1 MTQRMTTPKDN
12 AHRSGQITAETTAA
26 FRPDHLAKPNAPI
39 PPSAEGVSGVQVLPS
54 GSAML
59 VVKRGPN
66 AGSRFVLNRP
76 CTSAGR
82 HLASDIYLDDITVS
96 RHHAEF
102 RFEHGE
108 FSIVDAGSLN
118 GTYVNRQPV
127 DSAVLTNGDQI
138 QIGKFR
144 LVFLTGP
151 GTPTLTQH
159 DESEAGALLTCPP
172 AGGEASR

>member
-1 MTQRMTTPKDN
+1 MTTMTQRMTTPKDN
-12 AHRSGQITAETTAA
+12 AHRSDQITAETAA
-26 FRPDHLAKPNAPI
+26 FRPDHLAKLNAPV
-39 PPSAEGVSGVQVLPS
+39 PPSAEGAVSGVQALPS
-54 GSAML
+54 GAATL

-76 CTSAGR
+76 STSAGR
-82 HLASDIYLDDITVS
+82 HPASDIYLDDITVS

-108 FSIVDAGSLN
+108 FGIADAGSLN

-127 DSAVLTNGDQI
+127 DSAVLTNGDEI

-144 LVFLTGP
+144 LVYLTGC
-151 GTPTLTQH
+151 TPDVSAT
-159 DESEAGALLTCPP
+159 DEYMS
-172 AGGEASR
+172 